1 MTTRILGP
9 LTSMALILFFLALPV
24 AAMASGEIGNHVE
37 DLKAHLGEY
46 ESEVGDFNGKVDA
59 MVDAYAEDGAES
71 VNTAELIEWWEDV
84 KFHAAVE
91 VNYVPVY
98 ASIWQGIYGVKEAID
113 EGKPVAEVRK
123 QQRALEQAMWKGM
136 GAVMLAAKNQAD
148 GGSSEGKSSDNVS
161 GSDAV
166 DRILTNLDEVTI
178 EYAENETEEATE
190 IIHNTYLNLF
200 EGIEGALIEQDAELV
215 EDLEKDFNVGLP
227 KLIENGATV
236 SEVTDYVKTMKKK
249 LKRAQKLLKKAE
261 QDKKDVF

>member
-1 MTTRILGP
+1 MTTRIPAP
-9 LTSMALILFFLALPV
+9 LTSMALVLLF
-24 AAMASGEIGNHVE
+24 AAMPVTALASGEIGDHVE

-46 ESEVGDFNGKVDA
+46 DSEVKDFNAKVDGL
-59 MVDAYAEDGAES
+59 VDSYAEKGGES
-71 VNTAELIEWWEDV
+71 VNTAKLIEWWEDV

-113 EGKPVAEVRK
+113 EGKAAAEVRK

-148 GGSSEGKSSDNVS
+148 GGTSEGDDSGKVS

-178 EYAENETEEATE
+178 EYAENESEEATE

-227 KLIENGATV
+227 KLIENGASV
-236 SEVTDYVKTMKKK
+236 SEVTDYVKAMKKK
-249 LKRAQKLLKKAE
+249 LKRAQKLLEKGE

>member
-1 MTTRILGP
+1 MNPNIWNRIKALALTLVIALAP
-9 LTSMALILFFLALPV
+9 LT
-24 AAMASGEIGNHVE
+24 AMASGEIGEHVE

-46 ESEVGDFNGKVDA
+46 ETEVKDFNQKVDGL
-59 MVDAYAEDGAES
+59 VESYAENGAES
-71 VNTAELIEWWEDV
+71 TDTEQLIEWWEAV

-113 EGKPVAEVRK
+113 AGEPVSDVRA
-123 QQRALEQAMWKGM
+123 QQRSLEQAMWKGM
-136 GAVMLAAKNQAD
+136 GAVMLASKHQAE
-148 GGSSEGKSSDNVS
+148 GGTSGSGEGGKVS
-161 GSDAV
+161 GSAAV

-178 EYAENETEEATE
+178 EYAENESEEATE

-227 KLIENGATV
+227 KLIENGASV
-236 SEVTDYVKTMKKK
+236 SEVTDYVKTMKGK
-249 LKRAQKLLKKAE
+249 LDRAQKLLKKGE